1 MPERIAIIDRRIM
14 SQADDVYRRD
24 YGSWVTGA
32 RRTLEVERDSNRRL
46 IDWVVEAAGE
56 LGPPVDLDMI
66 AHGAGG
72 HVGTSTDVIY
82 VLRLGTPGI
91 YSVNV
96 HQWED
101 VRGLIRKIRVYSC
114 GVESTAFPAGTFS
127 VTSSASQHQL
137 MKALA
142 ARTGATV
149 KYSLNTM
156 SGDVN
161 RHELSQSYSTDRMA
175 SPVFIADPTG
185 GARRIR

>member
-1 MPERIAIIDRRIM
+1 MPDRIAIIDRRIM
-14 SQADDVYRRD
+14 SQADGVYRRD
-24 YGSWVTGA
+24 YGSWVEGA
-32 RRTLEVERDSNRRL
+32 VQTLVVERDSNRRL
-46 IDWVVEAAGE
+46 IDWVVETAGDV
-56 LGPPVDLDMI
+56 GPPVDLDMI
-66 AHGAGG
+66 AHGGG
-72 HVGTSTDVIY
+72 GTLGESRDVIY

-114 GVESTAFPAGTFS
+114 GVQSSAFPAGTFTA
-127 VTSSASQHQL
+127 TSSASQHQL

-142 ARTGATV
+142 ARTNATV

-156 SGDVN
+156 SGDVT
-161 RHELSQSYSTDRMA
+161 RRELSQSYSTDRMA
-175 SPVFIADPTG
+175 SPVFITDPSG